1 MLKVNNR
8 NTRRKSDV
16 LKVNENDSRAMT
28 SFHSGVDVIT

>member
-8 NTRRKSDV
+8 NTRRKCDV

-28 SFHSGVDVIT
+28 SFHSGVDRVS